1 VLRSIDYLQP
11 SVDGT
16 GSAVKAG
23 VKRHSAA
30 GFALIDL
37 IFVCGIIGVL
47 AAIATPRL
55 LLAKQAAG
63 AASAIGS
70 LRAINSSQL
79 TFALTCGGGFYAP
92 KLSVLGTPPPGSNQ
106 AYISPSLG
114 MADIVTISGFNIEVQ
129 ATPYVGAPGSCNGL
143 AANTAGQAFRAGADP
158 IDGSQRFFATNAN
171 AQIWEDSAP
180 LFVTMPEFGD
190 PASGHPLR

>member
-1 VLRSIDYLQP
+1 MKFNNLQP
-11 SVDGT
+11 YGVGIA
-16 GSAVKAG
+16 SALSPRMKVRTAQ
-23 VKRHSAA
+23 

-47 AAIATPRL
+47 AVIAMPRL

-92 KLSVLGTPPPGSNQ
+92 TLTVLGTPPPASSEG
-106 AYISPSLG
+106 YITPAL
-114 MADIVTISGFNIEVQ
+114 AIANIVTRSGYNIEVQ
-129 ATPYVGAPGSCNGL
+129 ATPYAGAPPSCNGL
-143 AANTAGQAFRAGADP
+143 AAGTAGQAFKAGADP
-158 IDGSQRFFATNAN
+158 IDGGLRFFATNAN
-171 AQIWEDSAP
+171 GQIFEDTAP
-180 LFVTMPEFGD
+180 LFASMPE
-190 PASGHPLR
+190 SGEPVTGHLLK